1 MDPAG
6 TRPFPHDRRDLT
18 GVVLVNLGTP
28 EAPTTGSVR
37 RYLAEFLA
45 DPRVVE
51 LPRWLWRLVLHGVV
65 LRIRPR
71 RSAAKYRAI
80 WTDEGSPLA
89 VLTERL
95 VARVRAALDPDGMR
109 PLAVVAAMR
118 YGEPSLPRVLRELRD
133 RGLRRLLVVPLYPQ
147 YSATTTA
154 SVFDAVARELSR
166 WRFVPELR
174 FVQGY
179 HDDARWV
186 DAVADRVRAHW
197 SRNSRGERLVFSFHG
212 IPQRYFDLGDPYYCL
227 CQASAREIAARLGLA
242 PHEWLVTFQS
252 RVGRG
257 RWLEPA
263 TIDTLAALARDGVR
277 AIDVVCPGFAVDC
290 LETLEEIA
298 IENRDAFFAA
308 GGERFEYVPALN
320 DADAHVAAIA
330 ALVRRHGA
338 GWDALSPEHDVAN
351 EREALALRAERSAAL
366 KGASS
371 Q

>member
-1 MDPAG
+1 MEPPRPG
-6 TRPFPHDRRDLT
+6 PFPHDRPDLT

-28 EAPTTGSVR
+28 AAPTTSAVR

-51 LPRWLWRLVLHGVV
+51 LPRWLWRLVLHGYV
-65 LRIRPR
+65 LRVRPR

-80 WTDEGSPLA
+80 WTSEGSPLA
-89 VLTERL
+89 TWTERL
-95 VARVRAALDPDGMR
+95 VARVRTALDPEGAR

-118 YGEPSLPRVLRELRD
+118 YGEPALARVLRELSG

-166 WRFVPELR
+166 WRAVPELR

-179 HDDARWV
+179 HDDPGWV
-186 DAVADRVRAHW
+186 DAVAERIREHWMRAP
-197 SRNSRGERLVFSFHG
+197 RGERLVFSFHG
-212 IPQRYFDLGDPYYCL
+212 IPQRGFERGDPYHCL
-227 CQASAREIAARLGLA
+227 CHASARAIAARLGLS
-242 PHEWLVTFQS
+242 PHEWTLGFQS
-252 RVGRG
+252 RVGRA

-277 AIDVVCPGFAVDC
+277 RVDVVCPGFAVDC

-298 IENRDAFFAA
+298 IENRAAFLAA
-308 GGERFEYVPALN
+308 GGERFDYVPALN
-320 DADAHVAAIA
+320 DSDAHVAALA
-330 ALVRRHGA
+330 ALVRRHGH
-338 GWDALSPEHDVAN
+338 GWDALAPSYDIAR
-351 EREALALRAERSAAL
+351 ERESLALRAERAAAL
-366 KGASS
+366 KGAT
-371 Q
+371 